1 MIHTDPE
8 LLKRVIQN
16 ILSNCLRYAEHEIL
30 IRMSTDGNSLILLIQ
45 DDGPGFLEKDLPHIF
60 ERFYKGNGGKNG
72 IGLSIVWTGIH
83 YLGGSITAGNRAVPE
98 HGAYYQLLLP
108 LSF

>member
-1 MIHTDPE
+1 MMVRDSWRKI
-8 LLKRVIQN
+8 
-16 ILSNCLRYAEHEIL
+16 
-30 IRMSTDGNSLILLIQ
+30 SLI
-45 DDGPGFLEKDLPHIF
+45 FF